1 MPSSLGTLLLI
12 TPLGA
17 QTRTVRIIQ
26 TNAAGDN
33 VHLIDPATNR
43 VVDSIQGIP
52 IAHGVTS
59 NPDGSALYFSNEVE
73 RTLDIVPAA
82 TLKVAK
88 KIPLSGRPNN
98 VAITPD
104 GRKVYVAIRE
114 DSRAFVD
121 VIDVRAEKVV
131 KSIPMAGGVHN
142 VYVTPDG
149 RHAVAGMIGSADA
162 HRD

>member
-1 MPSSLGTLLLI
+1 MVTSVCPSKVLVVALVSVLLAA
-12 TPLGA
+12 PSHA
-17 QTRTVRIIQ
+17 QSRTVRIIQ

-33 VHLIDPATNR
+33 VHLIDPATNK
-43 VVDSIQGIP
+43 VVHIIEGIP

-59 NPDGSALYFSNEVE
+59 HPDGSALYFSNEVD

-104 GRKVYVAIRE
+104 GLKLYVAIRE
-114 DSRAFVD
+114 
-121 VIDVRAEKVV
+121 
-131 KSIPMAGGVHN
+131 
-142 VYVTPDG
+142 
-149 RHAVAGMIGSADA
+149 
-162 HRD
+162 